1 MSAILTAIL
10 VLAAGLNDAANPATT
25 DTVSAATSVKA
36 TNSVNNEPAFPP
48 RKPAKMRTA
57 VSSALRATATAKDS
71 AARDQSIRQLIL
83 ILQEQEQDQNLTHDE
98 RVELHA
104 GVRSRLM
111 SLEQTLRAE
120 ATRNQKSSNLQAN
133 VPRNQPTVQVIAPA
147 APAAVLSANISN
159 DQQQAAQD
167 NLRVL
172 AQVVGGAAGVNVQ
185 QGPIPGAF
193 IPAARAA
200 AAAQPVA
207 GGVGVIGGIA
217 AGGGNAQQLAPDFGP
232 DLVDLIHAVVS
243 PRTWDVNGG
252 PGSVVYYR
260 NLRALVVRAP
270 SEIHEQIGDVLGQMR
285 K

>member
-1 MSAILTAIL
+1 MSTILMAIL
-10 VLAAGLNDAANPATT
+10 VLAAGLNDAANSAQNDNQPSASTEKT
-25 DTVSAATSVKA
+25 AATQ
-36 TNSVNNEPAFPP
+36 NSEPVFPP
-48 RKPAKMRTA
+48 RKPAEMRTA

-71 AARDQSIRQLIL
+71 ATQDQAVRQLIL
-83 ILQEQEQDQNLTHDE
+83 ILLELEQDQNLTHDE

-111 SLEQTLRAE
+111 SLEQTLRNE

-133 VPRNQPTVQVIAPA
+133 VPRNQPAVQAIALA

-172 AQVVGGAAGVNVQ
+172 AQIVGGAAGVNVQ

-200 AAAQPVA
+200 AGAQPA
-207 GGVGVIGGIA
+207 AAGVGVIGGVA
-217 AGGGNAQQLAPDFGP
+217 VGGGNAQQLAPDFGP
-232 DLVDLIHAVVS
+232 DLVNLIHAVVS